1 MKKLYTLSISQFS
14 SNLIKTTYLFLLT
27 LKRLVIEIEIIYGG
41 YQSTSYIT
49 SMLTRDMHVTLFFFN
64 IIYVFILKL

>member
-49 SMLTRDMHVTLFFFN
+49 SMLTRDMHVIIVFFN
-64 IIYVFILKL
+64 IILK